1 MAGAGS
7 APVYM
12 VPGREIVAVE
22 HPMAIKNIDNAL
34 KTFGRGAPFAQVR
47 RMLLDLMARLM
58 STPFASFI
66 G

>member
-1 MAGAGS
+1 MMAGTGS

-22 HPMAIKNIDNAL
+22 HPMAIKNIDNGL
-34 KTFGRGAPFAQVR
+34 KTFGRNASFAQVR
-47 RMLLDLMARLM
+47 RASLDLMTLM
-58 STPFASFI
+58 SALFESFV